1 MYCRFYG
8 FSERPFEATPDPKFL
23 YLSPTHR
30 EVLASLTYGIR
41 ERRGF
46 VAVLGE
52 AGTGKTTLLRSV
64 LDGLEADVKAAYVF
78 NTDFPFQQLLH
89 MILMDLGLADEK
101 ERLRK
106 AEAIH
111 RLNELAIR
119 QLSRGGNL
127 VIIVDEAQDLNRRC
141 LENLR
146 LLSNLETSK
155 KKLIQIILSGQPE
168 LEEKLKQPDLR
179 QLSQRINLR
188 RYILPFDEKETHE
201 YISHRLKVVGYDGHA
216 LFTKEAELLIWL
228 YSGGIPRK
236 INTVCDNALLI
247 GYALKERK
255 IGDDTVREAI
265 DDLYEN
271 PFSDL
276 STARADW
283 EAARAR
289 FTRTSSGRRRFGSVR
304 LFVLASCL
312 SLLTGFGL
320 ATLGLHMKGEL
331 LLSPQSNVRTMRPEE
346 QTRASGPVPVSE
358 HPAALEAKAA
368 PPPAVAAAPAE
379 KVLPAA
385 PASPTPAKK
394 KSELPPAQIPQVPVG
409 AHPASVQKSPPVKK
423 STVVEVHPAPPQK
436 AAGKEKSAVVE
447 VRAGDTFF
455 RIVMTKYGRYDKVIE
470 SKVLA
475 ANPEIKDPSQIN
487 AQQRITLPALPS
499 DVGPDQ

>member
-30 EVLASLTYGIR
+30 EVLASLTYGIQ

-46 VAVLGE
+46 IVVLGE
-52 AGTGKTTLLRSV
+52 AGTGKTILLRSA
-64 LDGLEADVKAAYVF
+64 LDGLEEDVKAAYIF
-78 NTDFPFQQLLH
+78 DTDLTFKEMLH
-89 MILMDLGLADEK
+89 MVLMDLGLADEK
-101 ERLRK
+101 ERLAK
-106 AEAIH
+106 AAALH
-111 RLNELAIR
+111 RLSDLAIR
-119 QLSRGGNL
+119 QLDRGGNL
-127 VIIVDEAQDLNRRC
+127 VIIVDEAQDLNLRC

-168 LEEKLKQPDLR
+168 LEEKLKQPELR

-188 RYILPFDEKETHE
+188 RYILPFDEKETRE
-201 YISHRLKVVGYDGHA
+201 YIRHRLKVAGYDGSA

-265 DDLYEN
+265 DELSEN

-276 STARADW
+276 STARSDW

-289 FTRTSSGRRRFGSVR
+289 FTRTSSGRRRFGSAR
-304 LFVLASCL
+304 LFVLAACL

-320 ATLGLHMKGEL
+320 ATLGLQLKGEL
-331 LLSPQSNVRTMRPEE
+331 WLPPQKNVRTMVPEK
-346 QTRASGPVPVSE
+346 QARASGPVSVSE
-358 HPAALEAKAA
+358 HPAAPEAKAA
-368 PPPAVAAAPAE
+368 PPPAIASALTE
-379 KVLPAA
+379 KALLAA
-385 PASPTPAKK
+385 PASAVPADK
-394 KSELPPAQIPQVPVG
+394 ELEPGKNAQTGLG
-409 AHPASVQKSPPVKK
+409 AHPS
-423 STVVEVHPAPPQK
+423 PPQK
-436 AAGKEKSAVVE
+436 GAVKEKSTVVE

-455 RIVMTKYGRYDKVIE
+455 RIIMRGYGRYDKDIA
-470 SKVLA
+470 SKVLK
-475 ANPEIKDPSQIN
+475 ANPEIKDPSRLN
-487 AQQRITLPALPS
+487 VHQRITMPPLPPPVAAPE
-499 DVGPDQ
+499 P